1 MCLLSDKTV
10 IASEFAAKTGV
21 QSSKIQDHPAADDQ
35 VLVNNLSVSAS
46 ESSDDMT
53 KEGMGSDTLAR
64 DEPDH
69 FDFVDA
75 MIALTL
81 KLQAEKQIAIS
92 LTTQPAYSAE
102 VYEPLRRCT
111 HFAPPKRFHRTFW
124 RSLARRALAASMA
137 VE

>member
-1 MCLLSDKTV
+1 MCLLSDNTV
-10 IASEFAAKTGV
+10 LARSEFAAKTGV

-69 FDFVDA
+69 FDFIDA
-75 MIALTL
+75 MVACTL
-81 KLQAEKQIAIS
+81 KLQAQKQIETS
-92 LTTQPAYSAE
+92 QTGQHSYSAG
-102 VYEPLRRCT
+102 VY
-111 HFAPPKRFHRTFW
+111 
-124 RSLARRALAASMA
+124 
-137 VE
+137 